1 MRTINSLVAV
11 RNFSIEKSVKG
22 SVYYKI
28 EIQQYASKEESSTV
42 WTNTVLLSKDKEVT
56 LIRISESMYKLWF
69 KDKLINGNI
78 LMLSL
83 EEHIAGL
90 TEYMV
95 KDEVK
100 VHGSELIELGKASVG
115 DISYDCIG
123 VQQTMALD
131 LVRINGKNHLAG
143 ELDDLLPYMIQG
155 IQHANE
161 VSLKQSQAIITSR
174 STFDNAF

>member
-22 SVYYKI
+22 SVYYKV
-28 EIQQYASKEESSTV
+28 EIQQYASKEEGSTT
-42 WTNTVLLSKDKEVT
+42 WTNTLLSSKGKEVT
-56 LIRISESMYKLWF
+56 LVRISESMYKLWF

-83 EEHIAGL
+83 EEHIVGV

-100 VHGSELIELGKASVG
+100 VHGSELIAEGKAVIG
-115 DISYDCIG
+115 DITYDCIG
-123 VQQTMALD
+123 VQQTMSLD

-155 IQHANE
+155 IQHANDI
-161 VSLKQSQAIITSR
+161 SLKQSQTIISNR
-174 STFDNAF
+174 SSFDNAF